1 MRRALA
7 VVGLVLAVGGFIM
20 MPLSILF
27 NINFIIPIGM
37 IIAAFLI
44 LLKVKGMP
52 SELDDGNSVNN
63 NEQDKDG
70 QNDGQ

>member
-44 LLKVKGMP
+44 LLKAKGMP

-70 QNDGQ
+70 QNDEQ